1 MMAQYQKVKDQY
13 PDAFLF
19 YRLGDFY
26 ELFNEDAVKAS
37 QLLELTLTARN
48 KSAED
53 PIPMC
58 GVPHHAAQ
66 NYIDILVD
74 QGYKVAICEQMEDPK
89 TAKGMV
95 KREVIQLVTPGTMM
109 DEKAGHSKQNN
120 YLTAVVAEQGQYGFA
135 YTDLSTGEIKVSLID
150 SLDLLLNEMLSLQT
164 KEVVLNQS
172 MPTEVVQAFVQQQIL
187 VSYQGDTNDT
197 AEISFVSQNIAQ
209 PLELAVIKQLVGYL
223 AATQKRHLGHLQ
235 RAQEYE
241 LSQYLKL
248 DHSAKMNLELT
259 ASLRTGHKSGTLL
272 WLLDETKTAMGGRL
286 LKQWLERPLL
296 DAKAIQNRQN
306 QVANF
311 LNHYFE
317 RTNLQD
323 SLTKVY
329 DLERLAGRV
338 AFGSVNGR
346 DLIQLKTSLE
356 QIPTIKAT
364 LATINDDHAFD
375 QALTQLDPVDDVRQ
389 LIETAI
395 MPEPPISITDG
406 GLIQNG
412 YNQTLDDY
420 RDAMSNGKQWLA
432 QLEAKEREATGIHTL
447 KIGFNRV
454 FGYYIEVTRANLAA
468 LPEGRYERKQTLANA
483 ERFITPE
490 LKAKEQLILEA
501 EERSTALEYEL
512 FTQVREQVKTQIE
525 RLQKLAKGVAAL
537 DVLQSFAV
545 VSENYHYVQPTFK
558 TDNREIDLVEGRH
571 PVVEKVLGRQKY
583 IPNDV
588 QMRLGTDILLITGP
602 NMSGKST
609 YMRQLALTVIMAQ
622 MGCFVPAKSANLPI
636 FDQIFT
642 RIGAADDLIS
652 GQSTF
657 MVEMMEANRAIM
669 SATPNSLIL
678 FDEIGRGTATYDG
691 MALAQAI
698 IEHIHD
704 HVHAKTLFST
714 HYHELTALADTLAA
728 LKNVHVGAVEENGE
742 LVFLHKM
749 LAGPADKS
757 YGIHVAKLAGMPDD
771 LLKRADLILGQLE
784 QKPTVTI
791 TAPTAVEPMPVET
804 ETPGIAE
811 VDEQMALFEPET
823 VTVKTDPVA
832 EKLKAEIKEF
842 DLMSATPLEALNQLY
857 KWQKE
862 IKWVLFQT
870 IDSEH

>member
-1 MMAQYQKVKDQY
+1 MPQKTKETPMMAQYQKVKDQY

-26 ELFNEDAVKAS
+26 ELFNDDAVKAS

-48 KSAED
+48 KNAAD

-95 KREVIQLVTPGTMM
+95 KREVVQLVTPGTVM
-109 DEKAGHSKQNN
+109 DEKAGHAKQNN
-120 YLTAVVAEQGQYGFA
+120 YLTAVVAQGDQFGFA
-135 YTDLSTGEIKVSLID
+135 YTDLSTGEMKVSQIS
-150 SLDLLLNEMLSLQT
+150 SLDVLLNEMLSLQT
-164 KEVVLNQS
+164 KEVVVNHDVPS
-172 MPTEVVQAFVQQQIL
+172 EVVQAFVRQQIL
-187 VSYQGDTNDT
+187 VSYQDEGADT
-197 AEISFVSQNIAQ
+197 AEVSFVSQNISQ
-209 PLELAVIKQLVGYL
+209 PLALAVIKQLVVYL
-223 AATQKRHLGHLQ
+223 ATTQKRHLGHLQ
-235 RAQEYE
+235 RAQAYE
-241 LSQYLKL
+241 PSQYLKL

-296 DAKAIQNRQN
+296 DLNQIKNRQN
-306 QVANF
+306 QVASF
-311 LNHYFE
+311 LQHYFE
-317 RTNLQD
+317 RTNLQEA
-323 SLTKVY
+323 LTKVY

-356 QIPTIKAT
+356 QIPKIKDVLT
-364 LATINDDHAFD
+364 GINETQAFD
-375 QALTQLDPVDDVRQ
+375 QALTRLDPVDDVRT

-395 MPEPPISITDG
+395 NPDSPISVTDG
-406 GLIQNG
+406 GIIQDG
-412 YNQTLDDY
+412 YDEQLDQY
-420 RDAMSNGKQWLA
+420 RNAMSNGKQWLA
-432 QLEAKEREATGIHTL
+432 QLEAQEREATGIHNL

-454 FGYYIEVTRANLAA
+454 FGYYIEVTRANLSS
-468 LPEGRYERKQTLANA
+468 LPEGRYERKQTLTNT

-490 LKAKEQLILEA
+490 LKEKEQLILEA

-512 FTQVREQVKTQIE
+512 FTQVREQVKLQIE
-525 RLQKLAKGVAAL
+525 RLQTLAKGVAAL

-545 VSENYHYVQPTFK
+545 VSESYHYVQPTLR
-558 TDNREIDLVEGRH
+558 TDSREIDLVDGRH

-583 IPNDV
+583 IPNAV
-588 QMRLGTDILLITGP
+588 QMGKETDMLLITGP

-622 MGCFVPAKSANLPI
+622 MGCFVPAKSANLPV

-669 SATPNSLIL
+669 SATANSLIL

-698 IEHIHD
+698 IEYIHD

-714 HYHELTALADTLAA
+714 HYHELTALADMLTA
-728 LKNVHVGAVEENGE
+728 LRNVHVGAVEENGE

-757 YGIHVAKLAGMPDD
+757 YGIHVAKLAGMPET
-771 LLKRADLILGQLE
+771 LLQRADVILGQLE
-784 QKPTVTI
+784 DKPKAPVQPATVVP
-791 TAPTAVEPMPVET
+791 AQPAAAAVE
-804 ETPGIAE
+804 
-811 VDEQMALFEPET
+811 EQMALFEPE
-823 VTVKTDPVA
+823 VAAPVDKKTDKVVA
-832 EKLKAEIKEF
+832 AIKNF

-857 KWQKE
+857 EWQKQLN
-862 IKWVLFQT
+862 K
-870 IDSEH
+870 H

>member
-1 MMAQYQKVKDQY
+1 M
-13 PDAFLF
+13 
-19 YRLGDFY
+19 
-26 ELFNEDAVKAS
+26 
-37 QLLELTLTARN
+37 
-48 KSAED
+48 
-53 PIPMC
+53 
-58 GVPHHAAQ
+58 
-66 NYIDILVD
+66 
-74 QGYKVAICEQMEDPK
+74 
-89 TAKGMV
+89 
-95 KREVIQLVTPGTMM
+95 
-109 DEKAGHSKQNN
+109 
-120 YLTAVVAEQGQYGFA
+120 
-135 YTDLSTGEIKVSLID
+135 
-150 SLDLLLNEMLSLQT
+150 
-164 KEVVLNQS
+164 
-172 MPTEVVQAFVQQQIL
+172 
-187 VSYQGDTNDT
+187 
-197 AEISFVSQNIAQ
+197 
-209 PLELAVIKQLVGYL
+209 IKQLVLYL
-223 AATQKRHLGHLQ
+223 ATTQKRHLGHLQ

-241 LSQYLKL
+241 PSQYLKL

-296 DAKAIQNRQN
+296 DLKAIQNRQR
-306 QVANF
+306 QVASF
-311 LNHYFE
+311 MNHYFE

-323 SLTKVY
+323 ALTKVY

-356 QIPTIKAT
+356 QIPTIKT
-364 LATINDDHAFD
+364 ILTGINDDQTFD
-375 QALTQLDPVDDVRQ
+375 RALDQLDPVDDVRE

-395 MPEPPISITDG
+395 NPDAPISVTDG
-406 GLIQNG
+406 GIIQSG
-412 YNQTLDDY
+412 YNETLDDY

-432 QLEAKEREATGIHTL
+432 QLEAKEREITGIHNL

-454 FGYYIEVTRANLAA
+454 FGYYIEVTRANLDA
-468 LPEGRYERKQTLANA
+468 LPEGRYERKQTLTNA

-512 FTQVREQVKTQIE
+512 FTQVRETVKLEIE
-525 RLQKLAKGVAAL
+525 RLQTLAKSVAAL

-545 VSENYHYVQPTFK
+545 VSENYHYVQPTLM
-558 TDNREIDLVEGRH
+558 TDSREIDLVDGRH

-583 IPNDV
+583 IPNAV
-588 QMRLGTDILLITGP
+588 QMGTDTDMLLITGP

-669 SATPNSLIL
+669 NATQNSLIL

-698 IEHIHD
+698 IEYIHD
-704 HVHAKTLFST
+704 NVHAKTLFST
-714 HYHELTALADTLAA
+714 HYHELTSLADSLTA

-757 YGIHVAKLAGMPDD
+757 YGIHVAKLAGMPTP
-771 LLKRADLILGQLE
+771 LLNRADIILDQLE
-784 QKPTVTI
+784 DKPK
-791 TAPTAVEPMPVET
+791 AAVASAAEPVE
-804 ETPGIAE
+804 E
-811 VDEQMALFEPET
+811 VDEQISLFEPE
-823 VTVKTDPVA
+823 VAPQADPKAAKVLAAVKQ
-832 EKLKAEIKEF
+832 F
-842 DLMSATPLEALNQLY
+842 DLMSATPLDALNMLY

-862 IKWVLFQT
+862 LNK
-870 IDSEH
+870 

>member
-1 MMAQYQKVKDQY
+1 MPQKTKETPMMAQYQKVKDQY

-26 ELFNEDAVKAS
+26 ELFNDDAVKAS

-48 KSAED
+48 KNADD

-109 DEKAGHSKQNN
+109 DEKAGHAKQNN
-120 YLTAVVAEQGQYGFA
+120 YLTAVVADGDQFGFA
-135 YTDLSTGEIKVSLID
+135 YTDLSTGEMKVSQIA

-164 KEVVLNQS
+164 KEVVINHGVAS
-172 MPTEVVQAFVQQQIL
+172 EVVHAFVQQQIL
-187 VSYQGDTNDT
+187 VSYQEDGDAT
-197 AEISFVSQNIAQ
+197 AEVSFVSQNISQ
-209 PLELAVIKQLVGYL
+209 PLELAVIKQLVLYL
-223 AATQKRHLGHLQ
+223 ATTQKRHLGHLQ

-241 LSQYLKL
+241 PSQYLKL

-296 DAKAIQNRQN
+296 DLKAIQNRQR
-306 QVANF
+306 QVASF
-311 LNHYFE
+311 MNHYFE

-323 SLTKVY
+323 ALTKVY

-356 QIPTIKAT
+356 QIPTIKT
-364 LATINDDHAFD
+364 ILTGINDDQTFD
-375 QALTQLDPVDDVRQ
+375 RALDQLDPVDDVRE

-395 MPEPPISITDG
+395 NPDAPISVTDG
-406 GLIQNG
+406 GIIQSG
-412 YNQTLDDY
+412 YNETLDDY

-432 QLEAKEREATGIHTL
+432 QLEAKEREITGIHNL

-454 FGYYIEVTRANLAA
+454 FGYYIEVTRANLDA
-468 LPEGRYERKQTLANA
+468 LPEGRYERKQTLTNA

-512 FTQVREQVKTQIE
+512 FTQVRETVKLEIE
-525 RLQKLAKGVAAL
+525 RLQTLAKSVAAL

-545 VSENYHYVQPTFK
+545 VSENYHYVQPTLM
-558 TDNREIDLVEGRH
+558 TDSREIDLVDGRH

-583 IPNDV
+583 IPNAV
-588 QMRLGTDILLITGP
+588 QMGTDTDMLLITGP

-669 SATPNSLIL
+669 NATQNSLIL

-698 IEHIHD
+698 IEYIHD
-704 HVHAKTLFST
+704 NVHAKTLFST
-714 HYHELTALADTLAA
+714 HYHELTSLADSLTA

-757 YGIHVAKLAGMPDD
+757 YGIHVAKLAGMPTP
-771 LLKRADLILGQLE
+771 LLNRADIILDQLE
-784 QKPTVTI
+784 DKPK
-791 TAPTAVEPMPVET
+791 AAVVPAAEPVE
-804 ETPGIAE
+804 E
-811 VDEQMALFEPET
+811 VDEQISLFEPE
-823 VTVKTDPVA
+823 VAPQADPKAAKVLAAVKQ
-832 EKLKAEIKEF
+832 F
-842 DLMSATPLEALNQLY
+842 DLMSATPLDALNMLY

-862 IKWVLFQT
+862 LNK
-870 IDSEH
+870 

>member
-1 MMAQYQKVKDQY
+1 VADGDQ
-13 PDAFLF
+13 F
-19 YRLGDFY
+19 
-26 ELFNEDAVKAS
+26 
-37 QLLELTLTARN
+37 
-48 KSAED
+48 
-53 PIPMC
+53 
-58 GVPHHAAQ
+58 
-66 NYIDILVD
+66 
-74 QGYKVAICEQMEDPK
+74 
-89 TAKGMV
+89 
-95 KREVIQLVTPGTMM
+95 
-109 DEKAGHSKQNN
+109 
-120 YLTAVVAEQGQYGFA
+120 GFA
-135 YTDLSTGEIKVSLID
+135 YTDLSTGEMKVSQIA

-164 KEVVLNQS
+164 KEVVINHDVAS
-172 MPTEVVQAFVQQQIL
+172 EVVHAFAQQQIL
-187 VSYQGDTNDT
+187 VSYQEDGDAT
-197 AEISFVSQNIAQ
+197 AEVSFVSQNISQ
-209 PLELAVIKQLVGYL
+209 PLELAVIKQLVLYL
-223 AATQKRHLGHLQ
+223 ATTQKRHLGHLQ

-241 LSQYLKL
+241 PSQYLKL

-296 DAKAIQNRQN
+296 DLKAIQNRQR
-306 QVANF
+306 QVASF
-311 LNHYFE
+311 MNHYFE

-323 SLTKVY
+323 ALTKVY

-356 QIPTIKAT
+356 QIPTIKT
-364 LATINDDHAFD
+364 ILTGINDDQTFD
-375 QALTQLDPVDDVRQ
+375 RALDQLDPVDDVRE

-395 MPEPPISITDG
+395 NPDAPISVTDG
-406 GLIQNG
+406 GIIQSG
-412 YNQTLDDY
+412 YNETLDDY

-432 QLEAKEREATGIHTL
+432 QLEAKEREITGIHNL

-454 FGYYIEVTRANLAA
+454 FGYYIEVTRANLDA
-468 LPEGRYERKQTLANA
+468 LPEGRYERKQTLTNA

-512 FTQVREQVKTQIE
+512 FTQVRETVKLEIE
-525 RLQKLAKGVAAL
+525 RLQTLAKSVAAL

-545 VSENYHYVQPTFK
+545 VSENYHYVQPTLMA
-558 TDNREIDLVEGRH
+558 DSREIDLVDGRH

-583 IPNDV
+583 IPNAV
-588 QMRLGTDILLITGP
+588 QMGTDTDMLLITGP

-669 SATPNSLIL
+669 NATQNSLIL

-698 IEHIHD
+698 IEYIHD
-704 HVHAKTLFST
+704 NVHAKTLFST
-714 HYHELTALADTLAA
+714 HYHELTSLADSLTA

-757 YGIHVAKLAGMPDD
+757 YGIHVAKLAGMPTP
-771 LLKRADLILGQLE
+771 LLNRADIILDQLE
-784 QKPTVTI
+784 DKPKAAV
-791 TAPTAVEPMPVET
+791 APAAEPVE
-804 ETPGIAE
+804 E
-811 VDEQMALFEPET
+811 VDEQISLFEPE
-823 VTVKTDPVA
+823 VAPQADPKAAKVLAAVKQ
-832 EKLKAEIKEF
+832 F
-842 DLMSATPLEALNQLY
+842 DLMSATPLDALNMLY

-862 IKWVLFQT
+862 LNK
-870 IDSEH
+870 